1 MGLESRPSASVEFES
16 GTFRIEKEGKGIS
29 FEGLLFSTVSFLKCI
44 LKSEK
49 YENDKIYIVWQKKA
63 IHKYIVRCT

>member
-1 MGLESRPSASVEFES
+1 MEFES
-16 GTFRIEKEGKGIS
+16 GTFRFRIEKEGKGIP

-49 YENDKIYIVWQKKA
+49 YMKTIKIILHGKKRRS
-63 IHKYIVRCT
+63 INT